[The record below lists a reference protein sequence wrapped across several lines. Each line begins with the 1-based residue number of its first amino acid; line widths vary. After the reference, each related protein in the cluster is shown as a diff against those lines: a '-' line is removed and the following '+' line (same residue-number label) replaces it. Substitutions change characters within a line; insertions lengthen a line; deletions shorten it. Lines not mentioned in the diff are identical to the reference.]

1 VAAVEQ
7 PEVPGFVEDG
17 HVVPITGWRNLA
29 LLISIAGLTGGCAP
43 VWVDAGEHANPRR
56 GALQSPAP
64 ACEHQ
69 DLPCPALVEL
79 GFTYPFA
86 REPDS
91 YLFLDGV
98 VYPYAEVTADLL
110 GDSRVLLPDG
120 STITVHRLLRAFGL
134 EAEAFEPQTPVIGY
148 GSNASPAQLTRKF
161 IVEDFAGI
169 PVIPVMKGTIEDY
182 DVVFAPHFVSYGAMP
197 ATMVP
202 MPGTDAE
209 IWVNW
214 LDDAELAQM
223 NESEGAGGL
232 YAFGDLSAE
241 WDDAGPDPDTMK
253 VYVDCFGGLE
263 ADGQLLALSAVP
275 ATGRTARAVTEPEA
289 LDAVLPTLGWR
300 QSLFELLL
308 TNVASERA
316 RDRRTGRIEALGV
329 QFPDP
334 NFAPEIPCSLSSEE
348 LAGRRALPVRRSKTV
363 RRLAGSAIVPS

>member
-1 VAAVEQ
+1 M
-7 PEVPGFVEDG
+7 
-17 HVVPITGWRNLA
+17 PITGWRNLA

-98 VYPYAEVTADLL
+98 VYPYAEVTDDLL

-263 ADGQLLALSAVP
+263 IDGQLLALSAVP
-275 ATGRTARAVTEPEA
+275 ATGRTARAVRPGGPRRGPSHPRLATVA
-289 LDAVLPTLGWR
+289 LRTPAHQRGLRACARPVHRSDRSAGRAIPRSKL
-300 QSLFELLL
+300 
-308 TNVASERA
+308 RA
-316 RDRRTGRIEALGV
+316 RDPLLPLIRLPSVPFLGAFSVGIARKRARLLRIT
-329 QFPDP
+329 
-334 NFAPEIPCSLSSEE
+334 APW
-348 LAGRRALPVRRSKTV
+348 SKARMICGAFV
-363 RRLAGSAIVPS
+363 